1 MIITLRPSKQAIN
14 GDCTCTFNAI
24 VYFHGL
30 YQHTTPHTTVEM
42 TTCKNSHSTNSAV
55 GNLLLQCIWVT
66 WDNKYQIFCLYY
78 SLLNMLQPRE
88 GQKWR
93 LSSGAV
99 AGRVSHGVKHIWMKI
114 SFKQSKYIL
123 QSMIQWN
130 LSSKQH
136 QIHFFLAIS
145 WTCVSGVLTLSTYHS
160 IILLWPMLS
169 YIPSHHSSLI

>member
-1 MIITLRPSKQAIN
+1 MLITLKPSKQAIN
-14 GDCTCTFNAI
+14 GDCTCTFNEI
-24 VYFHGL
+24 VYFHGP

-88 GQKWR
+88 AQKWR

-99 AGRVSHGVKHIWMKI
+99 AGRVSHGVKHIWWKFHSNSLNI
-114 SFKQSKYIL
+114 YCNRWFSEIYHQSSIKYTFFSL
-123 QSMIQWN
+123 FPGPVFSGCSRSPQTIQ
-130 LSSKQH
+130 
-136 QIHFFLAIS
+136 
-145 WTCVSGVLTLSTYHS
+145 
-160 IILLWPMLS
+160 
-169 YIPSHHSSLI
+169 